1 MSNGLRPSAPPV
13 PTLTEVVPVAGASTS
28 DLASANVSARQDV
41 MISRTAL
48 EDQILHQVL
57 QRVDLVLEA
66 RIAQAVQAV
75 VAEQTKT
82 LIPRLREEVE
92 LAVRLAVMAAVSAE
106 LDGR

>member
-1 MSNGLRPSAPPV
+1 MTNGLRPSPPQV
-13 PTLTEVVPVAGASTS
+13 PTLTEVVPADGAASAEQASTK
-28 DLASANVSARQDV
+28 ASARQDV

-66 RIAQAVQAV
+66 RIAQAVQTV
-75 VAEQTKT
+75 VAEQTKA
-82 LIPRLREEVE
+82 LVPRLREEVE